1 MPHLIKIGNS
11 RGVSIPKVLIE
22 QAGLDEGELRFMV
35 VEKGLLIQPVKRQ
48 ARQDWEKQ
56 IREAMATYAVEE
68 PDAEWLDSPL
78 IDDADWEWVDETV

>member
-56 IREAMATYAVEE
+56 IREAMATDAVEE

>member
-11 RGVSIPKVLIE
+11 RGVSIPKALIE

-35 VEKGLLIQPVKRQ
+35 VEKGLLIQPIKRQ

-56 IREAMATYAVEE
+56 IREAMATYTIEE
-68 PDAEWLDSPL
+68 LDAEWLDAPL
-78 IDDADWEWVDETV
+78 TEDTDWEWGDETV